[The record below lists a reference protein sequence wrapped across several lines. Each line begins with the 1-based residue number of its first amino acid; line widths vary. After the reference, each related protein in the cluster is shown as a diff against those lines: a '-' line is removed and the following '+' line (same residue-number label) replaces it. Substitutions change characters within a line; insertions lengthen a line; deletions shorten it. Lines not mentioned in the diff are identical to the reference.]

1 MTRTTEPATAR
12 PATADPG
19 RSAPISLVTGANR
32 GIGREVARRLG
43 LVGHTVLLGARAVES
58 AESAAREL
66 RAAGLDAHPVH
77 QDAVSYTKK
86 TQPPTK

>member
-58 AESAAREL
+58 AESGARAR
-66 RAAGLDAHPVH
+66 RAAGLGAPPGP
-77 QDAVSYTKK
+77 QDGT
-86 TQPPTK
+86 PPARGRQAP